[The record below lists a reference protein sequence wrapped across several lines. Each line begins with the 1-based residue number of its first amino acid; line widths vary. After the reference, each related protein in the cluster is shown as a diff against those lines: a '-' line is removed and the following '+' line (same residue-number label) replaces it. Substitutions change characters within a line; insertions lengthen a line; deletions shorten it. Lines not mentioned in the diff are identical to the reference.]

1 MIVAVTDLVPKKLLK
16 KGISVPLYEGQIEG
30 DKLQLTLRETR
41 HLEGAYI
48 PRKMVAFLNLVA
60 ALPPEQKML
69 ILRLTMDVMHG
80 REGRHIELD
89 GEPVI
94 YFPDPRGDPQ
104 YEVFL
109 PFGGEEKKQKPQP
122 KSASKSSVKSSKKS
136 PPKAKAK
143 A

>member
-16 KGISVPLYEGQIEG
+16 KGISVPLYEGHIEDG
-30 DKLQLTLRETR
+30 NLQLTLRETR
-41 HLEGAYI
+41 HLEGAHI

-104 YEVFL
+104 YDVFL
-109 PFGGEEKKQKPQP
+109 HFGGEEKKQKPQP
-122 KSASKSSVKSSKKS
+122 KSASKSSAKSSKKS